1 MKTIKLFDEYI
12 EAKQKLVK
20 AMDEFK
26 VLDKQFKEKFEDE
39 REVIINCKTGTITK
53 TTSVGNKI
61 ADKAKIVKKLGG
73 EAHYDKFYT
82 KLSADR
88 VAVKFAFN

>member
-12 EAKQKLVK
+12 EAKRLLNK
-20 AMDEFK
+20 ATDAFK
-26 VLDKQFKEKFEDE
+26 VLDKQFKGKFKDE

-53 TTSVGNKI
+53 VTSPGNKI

-73 EAHYDKFYT
+73 DAHYDRFYT

-88 VAVKFAFN
+88 VSVKFTFN